1 MPLPERVRKNA
12 ERAAELIKAQAV
24 AMTPP
29 AAVPAAT
36 PAVVPATTPTPAAT
50 PPAGETV
57 ESLQAKL
64 EQANKDLAAA
74 NQRATV
80 LRGKYDKELP
90 TERSARAAADAR
102 VKELEA
108 ALSRKVE
115 AGDLNSLT
123 DEDKKL
129 AGVDLLKV
137 ITKAAREVAAH
148 EVDAKLKPL
157 ATRFEGF
164 ERLGE
169 AQYDSLIDHELPDF
183 DVQNNDPQFLA
194 WLQGVDAATG
204 RIRNDLLQAA
214 HNGMQGYRT
223 VEIFR
228 AFREKREI
236 GARLPTPLVP
246 PGAESRLDPPRDA
259 GAPPPPPDPAEGPT
273 IYRVDISRFYREKR
287 EGKWKGREEEARK
300 YELQISTALKE
311 NRVR

>member
-1 MPLPERVRKNA
+1 MPLPEKVRRNA
-12 ERAAELIKAQAV
+12 ERAAELIKAQAD
-24 AMTPP
+24 AKTPP
-29 AAVPAAT
+29 AAAPAAT
-36 PAVVPATTPTPAAT
+36 PPVVAAAPTPAAT

-57 ESLQAKL
+57 ESLKAKL

-90 TERSARAAADAR
+90 AERAARASAEAR
-102 VKELEA
+102 VKELDGQLA
-108 ALSRKVE
+108 RKVE

-129 AGVDLLKV
+129 AGADLLKV

-157 ATRFEGF
+157 ATRLTGF
-164 ERLGE
+164 ERLSE
-169 AQYDSLIDHELPDF
+169 AQYDSLIDHEIPDF
-183 DVQNNDPQFLA
+183 DAQNNDPQFLA
-194 WLQGVDAATG
+194 WLQGADPATG
-204 RIRNDLLQAA
+204 RIRNDLLQDA
-214 HNGMQGYRT
+214 HNAMQGYRT

-236 GARLPTPLVP
+236 GARQPTPLVP
-246 PGAESRLDPPRDA
+246 PGAEPRLDPPRDA
-259 GAPPPPPDPAEGPT
+259 GTPPPPADPLEGPVV
-273 IYRVDISRFYREKR
+273 YRVDISRFYREKR

-300 YELQISTALKE
+300 YELQISKALAE